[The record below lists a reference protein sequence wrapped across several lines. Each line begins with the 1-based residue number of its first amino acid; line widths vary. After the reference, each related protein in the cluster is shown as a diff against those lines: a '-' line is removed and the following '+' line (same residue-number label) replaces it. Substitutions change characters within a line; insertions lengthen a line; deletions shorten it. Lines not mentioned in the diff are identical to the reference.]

1 MTLLQKIMATLTWL
15 QGALLFFG
23 SVWSL
28 KGEYVFSAIAL
39 FLMFVLML
47 DDCKNIGSRKM
58 TIAKPLGHS
67 YHLFRLWTLAI
78 SCAVNLVVY
87 VRMVSM

>member
-15 QGALLFFG
+15 QSTILFFG
-23 SVWSL
+23 SLWSL
-28 KGEYVFSAIAL
+28 TGEYVFSAIAL
-39 FLMFVLML
+39 FLMFVLLL
-47 DDCKNIGSRKM
+47 DDCKNIGSRKI
-58 TIAKPLGHS
+58 TISKPLGRN

-87 VRMVSM
+87 GRMASM

>member
-1 MTLLQKIMATLTWL
+1 MTLLQKIIATLTWI
-15 QGALLFFG
+15 QSTIMFFG
-23 SVWSL
+23 SLWSL
-28 KGEYVFSAIAL
+28 KGEYLFSAIAL
-39 FLMFVLML
+39 FLMFVLLL

-78 SCAVNLVVY
+78 SCVVNLVVY
-87 VRMVSM
+87 VRMASM